1 MKHLR
6 QTTLL
11 LILLAIATAM
21 GLSGASLSTDLIH
34 SASDDVAQG
43 PSTEVASRPVYGESA
58 ASTPAPEPTSAPA
71 IATDPTS
78 TQRQE
83 SQDPASVSTPLPTEA
98 AVQVQPTPTP
108 VETPRPDVPANTTGA
123 SIIVERGVSDR
134 DLVALTFDAGEGPGY
149 ADEILDFLATNG
161 LRASFGLTGDWVRT
175 HPDEVRRMIDEGHM
189 VFNHSDTHLSWT
201 GASTTG
207 TSLSEDQR
215 IDELMG
221 AAIAVEDVA
230 GYETAPFWRP
240 PYGDY
245 DAEGQ
250 VLLAEYGYDYTL
262 FWTCDSLAWT
272 GTTAEEIVE
281 RCAPDAPGGGPG
293 AIILMHVTQEADYRS
308 LEALVA
314 AYLAEGYEFVT
325 MEEMIAD

>member
-11 LILLAIATAM
+11 LLLLAVATAM

-34 SASDDVAQG
+34 GATEDLAQVA
-43 PSTEVASRPVYGESA
+43 PTEVVSRPLYGESA
-58 ASTPAPEPTSAPA
+58 ATTAESEPTSAPV

-78 TQRQE
+78 TQAQE
-83 SQDPASVSTPLPTEA
+83 PAGASTPIPTEIP
-98 AVQVQPTPTP
+98 VQPQPTPTP
-108 VETPRPDVPANTTGA
+108 VETPRPEVPENTTGS

-149 ADEILDFLATNG
+149 ADEILDFLAANG
-161 LRASFGLTGDWVRT
+161 IRASFGLTGDWVRA

-201 GASTTG
+201 GISTTG
-207 TSLSEDQR
+207 TPLSEDQR

-272 GTTAEEIVE
+272 GTTAEEIAE

-314 AYLAEGYEFVT
+314 AYVAEGYEFVT